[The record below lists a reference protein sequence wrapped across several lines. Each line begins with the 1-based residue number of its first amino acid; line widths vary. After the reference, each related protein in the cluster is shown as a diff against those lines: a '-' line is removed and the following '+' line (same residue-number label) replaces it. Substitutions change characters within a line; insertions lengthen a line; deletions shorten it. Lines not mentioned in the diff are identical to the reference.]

1 MNTTIMWPKFLLQL
15 EHYLNCSSMKIQL
28 MIFYE
33 NSADDIS
40 DRIQDKSSI
49 STIQTA
55 QVKGKYDYNRWIFSW
70 F

>member
-1 MNTTIMWPKFLLQL
+1 
-15 EHYLNCSSMKIQL
+15 MKIQL

-55 QVKGKYDYNRWIFSW
+55 QVKGKYDYNR
-70 F
+70 